1 MAIGGY
7 EMDLPKPSL
16 AEICL
21 QICNH
26 INNLGAVPPNDVDS
40 SWAQVEVIT
49 GAPGTN
55 LIDANVS
62 TNTLNIFFYR
72 FKPAGFN
79 AGAGIGDIHWMKVF
93 CIITAFGFDESEDKN
108 LAGINELRMLSE
120 VMRLFQEEPI
130 KIFKDINDKDWHV
143 QFIPKPL
150 ADEQINQIWS
160 TQGSVIY
167 RPSVVYEIALAPI
180 EPVKPTTQ
188 SARVASIGAV
198 VDSNINNR
206 FSSWPDQRKTRFPLV
221 PTMSVDVSNPQ
232 WAPAIVII
240 KGDDNQRTS
249 HLSLNFEIKKDELE
263 DFFNNFPKIDIWI
276 AGEINEPV
284 SIIGQLFQNPPKD
297 EITEEWQEIKTITK
311 VGNDNVSAKVDVLDK
326 DNLPNSNNVGFT
338 FIKDYW
344 TDINDNRIDSLK
356 NNWQL
361 QLFAE
366 RKIIAN
372 NIEIRIRSN
381 PVLITIAKEKE

>member
-21 QICNH
+21 QICDH

-49 GAPGTN
+49 GAPGAN
-55 LIDANVS
+55 LIDANLS
-62 TNTLNIFFYR
+62 TNTLNLFFYR

-79 AGAGIGDIHWMKVF
+79 AGAGTGDIHWMKVF

-130 KIFKDINDKDWHV
+130 KIFRDINDKDWHV

-180 EPVKPTTQ
+180 EPKKPAIQ
-188 SARVASIGAV
+188 PIRVASIGTV
-198 VDSNINNR
+198 VGSGVNNR
-206 FSSWPDQRKTRFPLV
+206 DSSSSDTQPDFHFPLV
-221 PTMSVDVSNPQ
+221 PTISVDISNPQ
-232 WAPAIVII
+232 WAPIIVILTEENN
-240 KGDDNQRTS
+240 KRQA
-249 HLSLNFEIKKDELE
+249 SLNLNLKLNEPN
-263 DFFNNFPKIDIWI
+263 FNNFPSIDLFI
-276 AGEINEPV
+276 AGDDSKKIRIV
-284 SIIGQLFQNPPKD
+284 GQLLQSSINNTNPSQ
-297 EITEEWQEIKTITK
+297 WQDVTPIENINADVQKININQLPLT
-311 VGNDNVSAKVDVLDK
+311 VDTHLDK
-326 DNLPNSNNVGFT
+326 DKLNQWTNSNST
-338 FIKDYW
+338 
-344 TDINDNRIDSLK
+344 NDSFK
-356 NNWQL
+356 L

-366 RKIIAN
+366 RKVMINEVAFF
-372 NIEIRIRSN
+372 IRSN
-381 PVLITIAKEKE
+381 PILINITRKPE